1 MFWNKFPGQKHNSRF
16 ILSADNQMQ
25 ICALGHSRKHPCHPH
40 WGNWKLTPLPPSD
53 VTFTIIRNNFVSLPL
68 RTAEIS
74 SVGGVWIFSG
84 TTHFQFPKR
93 TFLLLYRGY
102 LASFE
107 NRKFCIKWSKFCI
120 KFKQKYPIG
129 KKYQYYRYF
138 FSGIGSRFFSNT
150 ATT

>member
-1 MFWNKFPGQKHNSRF
+1 MCIGSFKKTSMPPP
-16 ILSADNQMQ
+16 L
-25 ICALGHSRKHPCHPH
+25 RKLEVNPP
-40 WGNWKLTPLPPSD
+40 TPFGCPN
-53 VTFTIIRNNFVSLPL
+53 TFTIIRNNFVSLPL